1 MFIEMGFFPMK
12 MNIPNTKYSI
22 YIHINALELNLN
34 SVNIF
39 LVISRM
45 KMILWLDISI
55 KEQSNLTSSHFYCIH
70 VQFKF
75 KVYANY

>member
-22 YIHINALELNLN
+22 YIHMNAFELNLN

-39 LVISRM
+39 FGY
-45 KMILWLDISI
+45 K
-55 KEQSNLTSSHFYCIH
+55 QSENDFMARYFN
-70 VQFKF
+70 QRAK
-75 KVYANY
+75 